1 MDTKKLEFIFSNMTP
16 NERNKF
22 LQRMSALNLA
32 TNVNTDSQFLAE
44 AIDNVSKD
52 YPFIKDILDV

>member
-22 LQRMSALNLA
+22 LQKMSALNLA
-32 TNVNTDSQFLAE
+32 TNINKDGEFLAE
-44 AIDNVSKD
+44 AIEEVSKD
-52 YPFIKDILDV
+52 YPFVKEILGI